1 MIKKILCSAVCCIS
15 VCYGEEWN
23 ISKLDGY
30 FNNLGDFY
38 AEVDIILPGR
48 PVLEGV
54 IKIRR
59 PILKIEYKNGNTLVV
74 NGNNIEHYNKKLNEV
89 SKHKK
94 NPFSIL
100 LKNEINLKRDA
111 EQIAIEQTEREVI
124 CSFKPKNLNLKSITV
139 SFNKRKMQISS
150 IGVSLPDDG
159 GYMTMMIKNIKK
171 TISDSNEKLL
181 DSKSNGYSSE
191 KQID

>member
-1 MIKKILCSAVCCIS
+1 MIKKILCSAVFCIS

-23 ISKLDGY
+23 ISKIDRY
-30 FNNLGDFY
+30 FNNLGDFKS
-38 AEVDIILPGR
+38 EVDIILPGR

-74 NGNNIEHYNKKLNEV
+74 NGNNIEHYNKKLNEI

-94 NPFSIL
+94 NPFSVL
-100 LKNEINLKRDA
+100 LKKEINLKQDA
-111 EQIAIEQTEREVI
+111 ERITIEQTEKEVI
-124 CSFKPKNLNLKSITV
+124 CSFKPKSLNLKSVTV
-139 SFNKRKMQISS
+139 SFNKRKMQIAS

-159 GYMTMMIKNIKK
+159 GYMMMIVKNIKNR
-171 TISDSNEKLL
+171 ISDSNEKLL
-181 DSKSNGYSSE
+181 DLKNNEYSK
-191 KQID
+191 